1 MVGGAISGNWVTG
14 SANSPIRPSNTIKI
28 DITVESTG
36 RLINVSSFIS
46 CCQTII
52 KNTVMI
58 DFSQLLL
65 GSLRLIGFAYGFGR
79 DGYAFAYDCS
89 YAFHRNAVAGLKT

>member
-58 DFSQLLL
+58 DISQLLL
-65 GSLRLIGFAYGFGR
+65 WSLGLIVFACGFGR
-79 DGYAFAYDCS
+79 DGNAFAYDCS
-89 YAFHRNAVAGLKT
+89 HSFHRNAVAGLKT